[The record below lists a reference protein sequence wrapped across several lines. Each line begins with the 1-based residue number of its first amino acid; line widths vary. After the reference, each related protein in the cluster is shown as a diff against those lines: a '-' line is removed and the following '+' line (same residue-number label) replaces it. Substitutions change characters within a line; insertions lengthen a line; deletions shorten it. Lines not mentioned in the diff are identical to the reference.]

1 MPERVTREERTI
13 SLAIEKARSA
23 KEELLLSLE
32 NNRNP
37 LEKDNIMEKV
47 KLTRPK
53 AENYNKKKYEGKHSG
68 FGLGQEAT
76 GGDITEFKKSFSEE
90 EKRKIGADLVALL
103 EKDPEEALKEMEN
116 KIISRMRESVKRNK
130 FTKSQKEDI
139 TEFKKS
145 LDVIKYTIRGEGGVK
160 ADKQQI
166 RDIELLIR
174 QVEKDLD
181 GLLDG
186 LKDGSIGQ
194 EEFTEKSQELM
205 REFNQEGILNKPNK
219 YR

>member
-1 MPERVTREERTI
+1 MPERVTKEERII

-32 NNRNP
+32 NNRSP
-37 LEKDNIMEKV
+37 LEKDNIMEKI
-47 KLTRPK
+47 KLKKPK
-53 AENYNKKKYEGKHSG
+53 AAKVTQYKTNTDGKEGY
-68 FGLGQEAT
+68 GLGGE
-76 GGDITEFKKSFSEE
+76 
-90 EKRKIGADLVALL
+90 V
-103 EKDPEEALKEMEN
+103 
-116 KIISRMRESVKRNK
+116 
-130 FTKSQKEDI
+130 

-145 LDVIKYTIRGEGGVK
+145 LDVLKYTIRGEGGVK

-194 EEFTEKSQELM
+194 EEFTEKSQELV
-205 REFNQEGILNKPNK
+205 REFNVDGILSKPNK

>member
-23 KEELLLSLE
+23 KEKLLLSLE

-53 AENYNKKKYEGKHSG
+53 AENYNKKKYEGKHTG

-76 GGDITEFKKSFSEE
+76 GG
-90 EKRKIGADLVALL
+90 
-103 EKDPEEALKEMEN
+103 
-116 KIISRMRESVKRNK
+116 
-130 FTKSQKEDI
+130 DI

-194 EEFTEKSQELM
+194 EEFTEKSRELM
-205 REFNQEGILNKPNK
+205 REFNQEGILSKPNK

>member
-1 MPERVTREERTI
+1 MPERVTKEERTI

-32 NNRNP
+32 NNRSP
-37 LEKDNIMEKV
+37 LEKDNIMEKI
-47 KLTRPK
+47 KLKKPK
-53 AENYNKKKYEGKHSG
+53 AAKVTQYKTNTNGKEGY
-68 FGLGQEAT
+68 GLGGEV
-76 GGDITEFKKSFSEE
+76 TEFKKSFSEE
-90 EKRKIGADLVALL
+90 EKRKIGADLTALL

-130 FTKSQKEDI
+130 FTKSQKEDV

-145 LDVIKYTIRGEGGVK
+145 LDVLKYTIRGEGGVK

-186 LKDGSIGQ
+186 LKDGSISQ
-194 EEFTEKSQELM
+194 EEFTEKSQELV
-205 REFNQEGILNKPNK
+205 REFNQEGILSKPNK

>member
-1 MPERVTREERTI
+1 MPERVTREERTV

-32 NNRNP
+32 NNRSP
-37 LEKDNIMEKV
+37 LEKDDIMDKI
-47 KLTRPK
+47 KLKKPK
-53 AENYNKKKYEGKHSG
+53 AAKVTQYKTNTNGKEGY
-68 FGLGQEAT
+68 GLGGE
-76 GGDITEFKKSFSEE
+76 
-90 EKRKIGADLVALL
+90 V
-103 EKDPEEALKEMEN
+103 
-116 KIISRMRESVKRNK
+116 
-130 FTKSQKEDI
+130 

-145 LDVIKYTIRGEGGVK
+145 LDVIKYTIRGESGVK

-181 GLLDG
+181 SLLDG

-205 REFNQEGILNKPNK
+205 REFNQEGILSKPNK

>member
-1 MPERVTREERTI
+1 MPERVTKEERII

-32 NNRNP
+32 NNRSP
-37 LEKDNIMEKV
+37 LEKDNIMEKI
-47 KLTRPK
+47 KLKKPK
-53 AENYNKKKYEGKHSG
+53 AAKVTQYKTNTDGKEGY
-68 FGLGQEAT
+68 GLGGE
-76 GGDITEFKKSFSEE
+76 
-90 EKRKIGADLVALL
+90 V
-103 EKDPEEALKEMEN
+103 
-116 KIISRMRESVKRNK
+116 
-130 FTKSQKEDI
+130 

-145 LDVIKYTIRGEGGVK
+145 LDVLKYTIRGEGGVK

-174 QVEKDLD
+174 QVEKDLE

-194 EEFTEKSQELM
+194 EEFTEKSQELV
-205 REFNQEGILNKPNK
+205 REFNVDGILSKPNK